1 MSNPSMI
8 VWIVDSDP
16 SDSYRLK
23 KEIKSP
29 KVTVEV
35 YDTAAAFLE
44 ALAESKKDKSKLPQL
59 IFLEVNLP
67 DNSGV
72 EVYLN
77 FFSENN
83 PIADKIVFVSNVSY
97 GRFEL
102 CFQEKHIKIPPFIQ
116 KNKILEEAKKI
127 LPQYDKKNEKPHL
140 SREITLAL
148 RDLEL
153 LLKGMNERYYEAQ
166 YTKAPQKLWADCSEL
181 LKVTR
186 KFKWIK
192 IVSLLE
198 KLIALKEKIPLV
210 RALKECKEIILL
222 CEKEKEKWG

>member
-1 MSNPSMI
+1 MSKASMI

-29 KVTVEV
+29 KVIVEV
-35 YDTAAAFLE
+35 YDTAASFFE

-67 DNSGV
+67 DTSGV

-77 FFSENN
+77 LLQENN
-83 PIADKIVFVSNVSY
+83 PIAEKIVFVSNVSY
-97 GRFEL
+97 GRFEI
-102 CFQEKHIKIPPFIQ
+102 CFTEKNIKIPQFVQ
-116 KNKILEEAKKI
+116 KNQIINEVKKI
-127 LPQYDKKNEKPHL
+127 IPRYEKETKQAKPT
-140 SREITLAL
+140 REITLAL

-153 LLKGMNERYYEAQ
+153 LLKEMNERYYEAQ
-166 YTKAPQKLWADCSEL
+166 YNKASQKLWSDCVAL
-181 LKVTR
+181 FKIVQ

-192 IVSLLE
+192 ISNVLE
-198 KLIALKEKIPLV
+198 KLIALKEKTPLI
-210 RALKECKEIILL
+210 RALKELKEIILL
-222 CEKEKEKWG
+222 CEKEKKKWE